1 MKGSQTY
8 HQRQEAAE
16 KPKTQVMLLRI
27 VVVAAIAVVAY
38 LAAGLAID
46 QFDLLQLLRSNPLE
60 ISAINLSTADLPK
73 WGLQLVLAV
82 GIFFVLQPLLVIL
95 LDIAQPENREG
106 SDMWRG

>member
-8 HQRQEAAE
+8 HQGQEAAE